1 MKNNKILYILTLI
14 ITLFS
19 FNTNVYAV
27 TCKYIND
34 IKSGTSMVPHE
45 IKIEYGKSSNGADYY
60 NITTKDPEIGDDYI
74 SSGRTEHTNYYLGFI
89 PVYTSYKLID
99 NIGKFP
105 FFNKYSQEEKCL
117 TSIYV
122 KRELYRDPENSDNSI
137 IETNVYKD
145 SGEGRVEYKRVSKDS
160 ATELSCLYKF
170 NGKKVWL
177 FQDNKGSKKVYLNQ
191 KDVTVEQA
199 GWKQITETD
208 YEIIFKEDDSSID
221 EYGNLYTCPKY
232 SYVYDESNPAYD
244 SSKPKSVLFH
254 NTFSINSSN
263 TPREDVPQLEKPIDN
278 AQVIEYEKNIAI
290 QLDDNDGRCF
300 YKSTDPISADKK
312 HHEIVVTFGLDD
324 NGKKFV
330 YWSEKDPQKNV
341 CPSTGSPSVCYN
353 EKIDKEY
360 KGTGT
365 DKTVNLYFD
374 FLLEKNSTT
383 EEFFNQFYHNVM
395 EDENYNS
402 DNAGCP
408 YLFVKRSTAGSC
420 NTEIT
425 DKICLR
431 DNASGD
437 RVYESTNEPGQKKIV
452 SSLELSA
459 ERAGYKNTEYK
470 PYLAYNAEG
479 NTIDGTPIR
488 KPGIPNFEFKFDFVN
503 VENCK
508 DLVGEDG
515 AKLFNIAW
523 NIVKF
528 GVPIALLALG
538 TIDFA
543 QAVFAGKEDGMKKAQ
558 DKFIK
563 RLVIAVVIFLVPT
576 LISFLLGIANSIW
589 ENIGTDLC
597 GIIF

>member
-14 ITLFS
+14 ITLFT
-19 FNTNVYAV
+19 FNTNVYAE
-27 TCKYIND
+27 TCTYVND
-34 IKSGTSMVPHE
+34 IRVFTSQVPHE
-45 IKIEYGKSSNGADYY
+45 IKIEYGYTNGGAEYY
-60 NITTKDPEIGDDYI
+60 NITTKDPEIGDNYI
-74 SSGRTEHTNYYLGFI
+74 PEGTTE
-89 PVYTSYKLID
+89 YTLKFGAVAGYKLID
-99 NIGKFP
+99 NIGKYY

-122 KRELYRDPENSDNSI
+122 KREISLDQADSTKSI

-145 SGEGRVEYKRVSKDS
+145 SGDGRIEYKRVSKDS
-160 ATELSCLYKF
+160 APELSCLYKF
-170 NGKKVWL
+170 NRKKVWL
-177 FQDNKGSKKVYLNQ
+177 FQDNKGNKKVYLNE

-199 GWKQITETD
+199 GWEQITD
-208 YEIIFKEDDSSID
+208 YEIIFRENDSPID
-221 EYGNLYTCPKY
+221 EYGNLYACPNY
-232 SYVYDESNPAYD
+232 SYVYDESNPNYD
-244 SSKPKSVLFH
+244 PSEPKSILFH
-254 NTFSINSSN
+254 HKWYINSSN
-263 TPREDVPQLEKPIDN
+263 TDLDDEPQLEAPIDN
-278 AQVIEYEKNIAI
+278 AQVIEYDKNIAI

-300 YKSTDPISADKK
+300 FKSLDPISADKK

-353 EKIDKEY
+353 EKIDEEY

-383 EEFFNQFYHNVM
+383 EEFFNQFYHNIM

-431 DNASGD
+431 DNSSGD

-459 ERAGYKNTEYK
+459 ERAGGPNSEYK
-470 PYLAYNAEG
+470 MYPAYKAEG
-479 NTIDGTPIR
+479 NTIDGNPIR
-488 KPGIPNFEFKFDFVN
+488 QPGIPSFKFEINLVD
-503 VENCK
+503 VENCG

-515 AKLFNIAW
+515 AKLFNMAW
-523 NIVKF
+523 NIIKF

-538 TIDFA
+538 TVDFA
-543 QAVFAGKEDGMKKAQ
+543 QAVFAGKEDGIKKAQ
-558 DKFIK
+558 GKFIK
-563 RLVIAVVIFLVPT
+563 RLIIAIAIFLVPT

-589 ENIGTDLC
+589 GNIGTDLC
-597 GIIF
+597 GMIF